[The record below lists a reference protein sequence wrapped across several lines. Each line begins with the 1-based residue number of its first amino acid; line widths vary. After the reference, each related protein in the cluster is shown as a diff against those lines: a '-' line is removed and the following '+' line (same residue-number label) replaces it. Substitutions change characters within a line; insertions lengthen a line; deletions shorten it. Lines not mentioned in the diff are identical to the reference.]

1 MKKSLLFGLIL
12 LVNIFLFAGC
22 DYNAEM
28 SSLNTLRKIHNGVFY
43 IEYEGDYRFD
53 EYIKA
58 GGGKTNDEMADYI
71 ESDLR
76 NGSWS
81 GSGAGKN
88 ISVKITAPDF
98 GCSSIAANNTD
109 GGQIY
114 GRNFDWNDCAIMI
127 IHTKPSGG
135 YESISTSCL
144 EFLGLKRNWNPVNN
158 FSEDIIALATIY
170 VPLDGINEKGLYI
183 ADNMAGDDEQ
193 TAQNT
198 SKPDVTTTAAIRLIL
213 DNAATVD
220 EAIKLLEE
228 TDMYSVIGSAHHFAI
243 ADASGKSVV
252 VEYVNN
258 KMYVTETKVLTNHY
272 TAESPKKDDGSN
284 PDRENSRERFAK
296 LLNVGEKSS
305 WKMNAEDVRK
315 AMESVSAPNYS
326 TEDITAW
333 SVIFEPEKRRL
344 TYYFRSDFE
353 KPFVLEF

>member
-12 LVNIFLFAGC
+12 LANIFLFVGC

-28 SSLNTLRKIHNGVFY
+28 SALKTLRKINDGVFY
-43 IEYEGDYRFD
+43 IEYEGDYRLD
-53 EYIKA
+53 EYIKD

-71 ESDLR
+71 KSCLK

-81 GSGAGKN
+81 GAGACKN
-88 ISVKITAPDF
+88 NTVKITPPDF
-98 GCSSIAANNTD
+98 GCSSIVAKNKD

-114 GRNFDWNDCAIMI
+114 GRNFDWNDCAIII
-127 IHTKPSGG
+127 IHTKPEDG

-144 EFLGLKRNWNPVNN
+144 EFLGLNRNWAPANK
-158 FSEDIIALATIY
+158 FSKDIIALASIY

-198 SKPDVTTTAAIRLIL
+198 NRPDLTTTAAIRLIL
-213 DNAATVD
+213 DKAATVD

-228 TDMYSVIGSAHHFAI
+228 IDMYSVIGSAHHFAI
-243 ADASGKSVV
+243 ADVKGKSVV

-258 KMYVTETKVLTNHY
+258 KMYVTDTKVLTNHY

-305 WKMNAEDVRK
+305 WKMNAEEVRK
-315 AMESVSAPNYS
+315 AMESVNAGNYS
-326 TEDITAW
+326 NDDITAW
-333 SVIFEPEKRRL
+333 SVIFEPEKRKL
-344 TYYFRSDFE
+344 TYYFRGDFE